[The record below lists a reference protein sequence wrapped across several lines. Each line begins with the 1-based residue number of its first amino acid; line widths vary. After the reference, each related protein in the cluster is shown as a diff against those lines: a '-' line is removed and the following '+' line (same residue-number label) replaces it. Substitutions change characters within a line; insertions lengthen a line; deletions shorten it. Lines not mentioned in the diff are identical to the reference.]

1 MFVQFFMALLSK
13 LPFLALH
20 FETAAFKKQ
29 LSSSDEKD
37 CFHKMQSGTPAE
49 KTMAREKLIIHN
61 LRLVAHILKKYN
73 LDPSETDEYI
83 SIGSVGL
90 IKAVDK
96 FKIEKGK
103 FSTFAGRCIENE
115 ILMHLRSVVKN
126 RPTGGIDEPIS
137 VDKDGK
143 ALTVIDILPDT
154 VDIAEEYDTDEE
166 HKLTRALIEKALCSR
181 ERTIIKMRM
190 GIDQPNGQSFPQ
202 REVAEKLNIS
212 RSYVSRIEKGAIIK
226 LRKAFHA
233 QNFSAGSKWR

>member
-1 MFVQFFMALLSK
+1 MFFQFFLILLSK

-29 LSSSDEKD
+29 LSGEEEKD
-37 CFHKMQSGTPAE
+37 CLIKMKSGTPKEQEA
-49 KTMAREKLIIHN
+49 AREKLIVHN

-73 LDPSETDEYI
+73 IEPSETDEYI
-83 SIGSVGL
+83 SIGSIGL

-126 RPTGGIDEPIS
+126 RPTGGLDEPIS

-143 ALTVIDILPDT
+143 ALTIIDILPDSAN
-154 VDIAEEYDTDEE
+154 VAEEYDTNEE
-166 HKLTRALIEKALCSR
+166 HKLVRLLIDRSLCTR
-181 ERTIIKMRM
+181 ERIIIKMRT
-190 GIDQPNGQSFPQ
+190 GIDQSDGQSLPQ
-202 REVAEKLNIS
+202 REVAKRLNIS

-226 LRKAFHA
+226 LRKALKDQAFDA
-233 QNFSAGSKWR
+233 SNKKR